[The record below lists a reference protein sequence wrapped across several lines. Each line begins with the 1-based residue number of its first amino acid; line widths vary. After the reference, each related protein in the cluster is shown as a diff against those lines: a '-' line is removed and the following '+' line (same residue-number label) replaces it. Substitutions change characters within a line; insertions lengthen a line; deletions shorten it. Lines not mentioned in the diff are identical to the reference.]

1 MEVAKRKVPSVQPVT
16 AGGTRYEVL
25 AGARSQGFAQNG
37 GIVAAVDVVTGKTL
51 WTLLVDQ
58 ITYDPSEEADVQDAF
73 ITSMALSKDGQQLLV
88 KSENKKSHAV
98 KLADRTIINLP

>member
-1 MEVAKRKVPSVQPVT
+1 
-16 AGGTRYEVL
+16 
-25 AGARSQGFAQNG
+25 
-37 GIVAAVDVVTGKTL
+37 VAAVDVVTGKTL